1 MKTMTNSMGWLS
13 QQLKGKEERSKI
25 EKQSKLSLLK
35 VEKKKNK
42 NKNQL
47 PNKFDTDF
55 YLHFYYSEINKILQ
69 VEENVMNIAW

>member
-42 NKNQL
+42 NKTQL